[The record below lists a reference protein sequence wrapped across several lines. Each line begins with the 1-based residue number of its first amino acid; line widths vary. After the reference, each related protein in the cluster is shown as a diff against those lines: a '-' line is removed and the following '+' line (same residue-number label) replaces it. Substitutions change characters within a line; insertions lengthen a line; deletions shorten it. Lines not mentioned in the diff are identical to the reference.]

1 MQVKILGCGNS
12 VGVPVI
18 GCDCDI
24 CISCDLK
31 DKRTRSSAF
40 LQTSKSK
47 VLIDASPDIRLQSI
61 KHGISELDAVF
72 LTHIHFDHVCGV
84 HDLPAFCATKNFDD
98 PVLPIYTDSFTAL
111 ELKKI
116 AAYLFSS
123 KKVGSAQWKRR
134 YLDLKIVEYYKTF
147 DVAGES
153 FFIFPQEHGNINC
166 SGIIVNESFAYC
178 TDVRIIPD
186 QMVKKMRSLNLDL
199 LVIECFTHKSA
210 PSHTSFDQAL
220 DYIKKIRPKQALFTH
235 MSHKIKY
242 ADLAQRLSTLGIK
255 NVMPSY
261 DGLCVDI

>member
-40 LQTSKSK
+40 LKTSKSK

-98 PVLPIYTDSFTAL
+98 EIQDLQC
-111 ELKKI
+111 KKAQQQVYRWTLNI
-116 AAYLFSS
+116 FLLQCFS
-123 KKVGSAQWKRR
+123 
-134 YLDLKIVEYYKTF
+134 KILHR
-147 DVAGES
+147 
-153 FFIFPQEHGNINC
+153 Q
-166 SGIIVNESFAYC
+166 
-178 TDVRIIPD
+178 
-186 QMVKKMRSLNLDL
+186 
-199 LVIECFTHKSA
+199 
-210 PSHTSFDQAL
+210 
-220 DYIKKIRPKQALFTH
+220 
-235 MSHKIKY
+235 
-242 ADLAQRLSTLGIK
+242 
-255 NVMPSY
+255 
-261 DGLCVDI
+261 